1 MGVSMEWRPATGRK
15 WRYINVG
22 WRSMLY
28 NLLLD
33 RGLLG
38 GLDAGDVEALQEVAI
53 TQNKGVRAPPF
64 DWSQDIHDA
73 IMGIVKAI
81 ERHKNVEVRGEW

>member
-1 MGVSMEWRPATGRK
+1 MGVSLEWRPAGARK

-33 RGLLG
+33 AGMIG
-38 GLDAGDVEALQEVAI
+38 ILDAGDIETLRKIAE
-53 TQNKGVRAPPF
+53 TQCKGTKDPPF
-64 DWSQDIHDA
+64 DWSQDIADA
-73 IMGIVKAI
+73 IGKLIQAI
-81 ERHKNVEVRGEW
+81 QKSGDVSVRALW